1 MKIRSVK
8 AVEIDTTPQVKTA
21 PRVPKIETDGFV
33 SPMQSYPE
41 LKRSDWGN
49 EWNRTACVVTADDGT
64 WGFGLTLHSGVTV
77 SLIN

>member
-8 AVEIDTTPQVKTA
+8 AVEIDRLLKSRLATCSQDKT
-21 PRVPKIETDGFV
+21 EGFCE
-33 SPMQSYPE
+33 SMQRYPE

-64 WGFGLTLHSGVTV
+64 WGFGLTLHSG
-77 SLIN
+77 SRFP